1 NGVVG
6 KLHWQ
11 ISHCRIEVGKPFVV
25 CAKDNCAKPSVGCH
39 GTPRSLNAPYRR
51 TGAGGTSCPPV
62 RGMSDERPATTRC
75 SATLCLRICTRRS
88 SADDATYTDSTK
100 SGHGITTGC
109 LGWPAGATCAVWR
122 GSG

>member
-1 NGVVG
+1 WNRRTVHGRLPRKFVDHQFKGVRVQYDNGVVG

-62 RGMSDERPATTRC
+62 RGMSDARAATTRW
-75 SATLCLRICTRRS
+75 SAT
-88 SADDATYTDSTK
+88 
-100 SGHGITTGC
+100 
-109 LGWPAGATCAVWR
+109 
-122 GSG
+122 